1 MVVSYCYT
9 YASPVA
15 ELPVAVG
22 GAAPFRTHWSA
33 SLAVEAAPVA
43 ELRVVVGEGAP
54 FRTRWSASLAVEASV
69 LDVPR
74 AMEAPPL
81 GWSAVEVSPATI
93 CAERHSTTF
102 SNLSALAFCFSSL
115 AQIAEL
121 SISFLFIDLHRQSS
135 SGANQSPKEDDN
147 QAVEVLVYQD
157 SAFQRLQTTS

>member
-121 SISFLFIDLHRQSS
+121 SISFLLIFIVRAPVAPTKAPRKMITKLWKYLFIKTVPFNGFRQLL
-135 SGANQSPKEDDN
+135 D
-147 QAVEVLVYQD
+147 
-157 SAFQRLQTTS
+157 